1 MTSREQTILYEY
13 ITDILIP
20 DYSDGWLGGSEIADV
35 AIDPLKSL
43 NTMLVKP
50 TELGQTILNNE
61 KEFIQMVEDAVKEL
75 KVEDDE

>member
-13 ITDILIP
+13 IADILIP
-20 DYSDGWLGGSEIADV
+20 DYSDGWMDGSEIADV

-50 TELGQTILNNE
+50 TELGQAILNNE
-61 KEFIQMVEDAVKEL
+61 KVFIQMVEDTVKEL
-75 KVEDDE
+75 EGENE

>member
-13 ITDILIP
+13 IADILIP
-20 DYSDGWLGGSEIADV
+20 DYSDGWLDGSEIADV

-50 TELGQTILNNE
+50 TELGQAILNNE
-61 KEFIQMVEDAVKEL
+61 KAFIQMVEDAVKEL
-75 KVEDDE
+75 EGKNE

>member
-13 ITDILIP
+13 IADILIP
-20 DYSDGWLGGSEIADV
+20 DYSDGWMDGSEIAGV

-50 TELGQTILNNE
+50 TELGQAILNNE
-61 KEFIQMVEDAVKEL
+61 KVFIQMVEDTVKEL
-75 KVEDDE
+75 EGENE